1 VEIAKNQN
9 TPSMTN
15 ITLFS
20 QITRLL
26 NRAVFNKLVS
36 EYSTD
41 KHNKGFNSW
50 SHLISMLF
58 SHFSNSQSLRDISN
72 GLRSATG
79 NLSHLGN
86 VQAPSKSN
94 LSYQNKHRDWR
105 LFRDYYYK
113 LYEYLGQQAKFSKK
127 KLKIKSRIFLLDSTT
142 ITLSLSLFDWAKYK
156 TRKGAIKLHTLLDY
170 DGNLP
175 AFILLSDGK
184 KSDNDAAYDIPLLKN
199 SVIVADRYYVDFAL
213 LNIWDSSEIF
223 FVVRHKSNLKY
234 KQVKE
239 KELPKKRLQNILIDE
254 IIELTGINT
263 KKKYPKSLRRIAVY
277 DEKNNQV
284 IELLTNNKHWS
295 AGTIAELYKSRWRI
309 EIFFRE
315 IKQLLNI
322 KSFIGTSVNAVL
334 IQIWSAMIVIL
345 LLKYLKAISK
355 FNWHLSNLVV
365 FIRINLF
372 VKIDLYQWLN
382 NPIRKTYKPPGLK
395 VRGLF

>member
-1 VEIAKNQN
+1 VEIVNNQN

-36 EYSTD
+36 KYSTD